1 MSFQLPQT
9 PPFEVGVSRFLR
21 TPLVRAVPV
30 EGTGEFFDV
39 AAHGP
44 LKNARERG
52 GERS

>member
-21 TPLVRAVPV
+21 IPPVRAIPV
-30 EGTGEFFDV
+30 EGTGELFDI

-44 LKNARERG
+44 LKNAQERG
-52 GERS
+52 GEHS